1 MAKKLWQVS
10 EYDKERAARLAQEC
24 DIDPFAALLGFAR
37 GLTDADSVRDFFDDS
52 LDLLEDPY
60 NLPDMDKAVV
70 RIEKAIDRGEKILI
84 FGDYDADGI
93 TSTAVLQMYLESRGA
108 LVSSYIPDRITEGY
122 GLNLDSAK
130 AIVEMNVNLLITV
143 DNGIS
148 ALEEAEFLARQGV
161 ELIITDH
168 HKPGK
173 HLPKAVAVVDP
184 HRHDSKSKFK
194 EYAGVGVVFNLV
206 CALEGGVE
214 EFLFDEF
221 GDLLAVG
228 TIGDV
233 VPLIRQ
239 NRIFVK
245 AGLRSLNNNR
255 RIGISALL
263 EEASVEKTDLSAKDV
278 AFRIVP
284 RLNAVGRLGSPTR
297 ALQLLLTEEPEEARR
312 LASEI
317 EVENSRRK
325 EVENEIM
332 EEIRELLDEKPELVY
347 DRIIVIDGENW
358 HTGVLG
364 IIASR
369 FTEKY
374 GRPCIVISKDG
385 ETARGSG
392 RSLEGFSLFDA
403 LSAVSDGL
411 THFGGHTL
419 AAGLGLLSEKVDEF
433 RENINNYA
441 AALEMP
447 YPVERVDIK
456 INPSAVSLDLLEAI
470 NMFEPFGSGNSA
482 AVLGL
487 FGMTIQAV
495 FPLSQG
501 RHTKIQ
507 ITKNGKAIDALLF
520 NRPTDRFE
528 YKVGDKVDLAVEL
541 SSNEFR
547 NKRSISVLVKNIKFS
562 FLDDQMALDSLRLY
576 EKYFRGE
583 ILTPKEGEFLRP
595 SRELFAALYRHLG
608 SLADGQFDYE
618 RFCELLRD
626 RGTLLGPLKI
636 AFEAFEELELINIS
650 DDNLVSVQHRKEKV
664 ELLNASS
671 LKRLDELT
679 IIE

>member
-1 MAKKLWQVS
+1 LAKKLWQVS

-24 DIDPFAALLGFAR
+24 DIDPFAALLALSR
-37 GLTDADSVRDFFDDS
+37 GLTDADSVREFFDDS
-52 LDLLEDPY
+52 LDLLEDPF
-60 NLPDMDKAVV
+60 NLPDMYMAVD
-70 RIEKAIDRGEKILI
+70 RIEEAINKGEKILI

-93 TSTAVLQMYLESRGA
+93 TSTAMLQMYLEARGA
-108 LVSSYIPDRITEGY
+108 LVGNYIPDRITEGY
-122 GLNLDSAK
+122 GLSLDSAK
-130 AIVEMNVNLLITV
+130 AIVEMGVDLLITV

-148 ALEEAEFLARQGV
+148 ALEEAEYLARQGV
-161 ELIITDH
+161 DLIVTDH

-173 HLPKAVAVVDP
+173 ILPQAVAVVDP
-184 HRHDSKSKFK
+184 HRADSEAEFD
-194 EYAGVGVVFNLV
+194 EYAGVGVVFNLI

-221 GDLLAVG
+221 GDLLAIG

-233 VPLIRQ
+233 VPLIKQ
-239 NRIFVK
+239 NRILVK
-245 AGLRSLNNNR
+245 AGLKALNNNR
-255 RIGISALL
+255 RVGLSALL
-263 EEASVEKTDLSAKDV
+263 EAAGTDKANLSAKEV

-297 ALQLLLTEEPEEARR
+297 ALQLLLTENPEESRQ
-312 LASEI
+312 LANEM
-317 EVENSRRK
+317 EAENSRRK
-325 EVENEIM
+325 EVEDKIM
-332 EEIRELLDEKPELVY
+332 AEIRELLDQKPELVH

-369 FTEKY
+369 FTERY

-403 LSAVSDGL
+403 LSAVSDEL

-419 AAGLGLLSEKVDEF
+419 AAGLGLLSKKVEDF
-433 RENINNYA
+433 RKSINGYA
-441 AALEMP
+441 ASIEMP

-456 INPSAVSLDLLEAI
+456 INPAAVSLDLLEAI
-470 NMFEPFGSGNSA
+470 DMFEPFGAGNSG
-482 AVLGL
+482 AVFGL
-487 FGMTIQAV
+487 FGMTVQAV

-507 ITKNGKAIDALLF
+507 VAKNGNSIDALLF
-520 NRPTDRFE
+520 NRPTELFE
-528 YKVGDKVDLAVEL
+528 YKAGDRVDLAVEL
-541 SSNEFR
+541 SLNEFKN
-547 NKRSISVLVKNIKFS
+547 NKSVSVLVRNIKFS
-562 FLDDQMALDSLRLY
+562 FLDDKMALDSLRLY

-583 ILTPKEGEFLRP
+583 RLTEKEGEALRP
-595 SRELFAALYRHLG
+595 SRDLFKILYRHLG
-608 SLADGQFDYE
+608 SISERRFSFE
-618 RFCELLRD
+618 RFCETIGDKGALLA
-626 RGTLLGPLKI
+626 PLKI
-636 AFEAFEELELINIS
+636 AIDAFEELELISVS
-650 DDNLVSVQHRKEKV
+650 DDDTVSVHYRKEKV

-679 IIE
+679 VKE